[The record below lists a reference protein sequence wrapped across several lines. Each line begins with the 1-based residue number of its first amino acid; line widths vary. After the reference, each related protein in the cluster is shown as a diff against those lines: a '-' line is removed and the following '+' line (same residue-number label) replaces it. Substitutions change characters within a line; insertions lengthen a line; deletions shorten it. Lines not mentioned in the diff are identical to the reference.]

1 MADETVNTIALKLK
15 QGYEFEA
22 AFENFPGVA
31 PLLLDE
37 PPPLGGAHGP
47 NASAILGAAVG
58 NCLAASLLFCM
69 QRSRATV
76 AGVDVKVTVRTARS
90 EKGRLRIRGIDVTIE
105 PDLAPGQDPARLER
119 CKDLFE
125 DFCVVTQSVRNG
137 IPIEVTVT
145 QREP

>member
-1 MADETVNTIALKLK
+1 MADESVNTISLKLR
-15 QGYEFEA
+15 QGYEFETR
-22 AFENFPGVA
+22 FENFPDVA
-31 PLLLDE
+31 PLVLDE
-37 PPPLGGAHGP
+37 PPPLGTAQGP
-47 NASAILGAAVG
+47 NASAMLGAAVG

-76 AGVDVKVTVRTARS
+76 AGMDVKVAVHIARS
-90 EKGRLRIRGIDVTIE
+90 EKGRLRIRGIDVMIE
-105 PDLAPGQDPARLER
+105 PELAPGQDPARLER

-145 QREP
+145 QPAS